1 MGAVSSVGLP
11 RPPPLPPNRSLEEG
25 MFFFDYEDPPPG
37 ASPQVVEMFR
47 MRREM
52 THPYLGLLSKSLG
65 FDPSGLPA
73 HLRDM
78 PAVVLEGADVTG
90 IHERMCALVAVAELS
105 RIKSA
110 NMELVE
116 VLRADFYPGMLA
128 VMDKTIYYITFTARD
143 RSSADPPQA
152 YQATIFYKQ
161 GPTPLTSGAS
171 LTFIR
176 VRPN

>member
-11 RPPPLPPNRSLEEG
+11 CPPPLPPNRSLEEG

-37 ASPQVVEMFR
+37 APPDVVEFFR
-47 MRREM
+47 ERREM
-52 THPYLGLLSKSLG
+52 IHPYWGLISKSLG

-73 HLRDM
+73 NLRHM
-78 PAVVLEGADVTG
+78 PAVVLKEAD
-90 IHERMCALVAVAELS
+90 IHGMEVQMSARVAVGQLS

-116 VLRADFYPGMLA
+116 VERADFYPDMLA
-128 VMDKTIYYITFTARD
+128 TKDSTFYYITFTARD

-152 YQATIFYKQ
+152 YQATIIFKQ
-161 GPTPLTSGAS
+161 GPTPLTSGAN